1 MKYNISNMMSL
12 DIYLDSVQDIDYKN
26 ITSEASTSD
35 QSIMPLMSWDI
46 FSEDFSTIIENS
58 KILNDIEQVKSF
70 AIKSKW
76 KNKIDG
82 IFENQDFEA
91 LVISDINQKILLEQ

>member
-26 ITSEASTSD
+26 ITSETSTTD
-35 QSIMPLMSWDI
+35 QSIMPLTSWDI
-46 FSEDFSTIIENS
+46 FSEDFSTTIENS

-70 AIKSKW
+70 AKKSKW
-76 KNKIDG
+76 NY
-82 IFENQDFEA
+82 Q
-91 LVISDINQKILLEQ
+91 LQKR